1 MIELLKEVLALA
13 AARHNTLAVSVL
25 RANGITA
32 WRQRALVEAGVLE
45 RITNGVYR
53 FTGGAP
59 DEAALCAA
67 ACCHRFGLIVAATTA
82 GRLWGLRKMPA
93 DHLIWVLAPPASHPI
108 KAEWLRPYR
117 TPLIAEEDVVV
128 RDDGIVLTSSAQP
141 PST

>member
-1 MIELLKEVLALA
+1 M
-13 AARHNTLAVSVL
+13 S
-25 RANGITA
+25 G
-32 WRQRALVEAGVLE
+32 QRTLVEAGVLE
-45 RITNGVYR
+45 RISNGVYR

-59 DEAALCAA
+59 DETALCAA
-67 ACCHRFGLIVAATTA
+67 ACCHRFGLIVVATTA

-108 KAEWLRPYR
+108 KAEWLAAPYR

-128 RDDGIVLTSSAQP
+128 RDDGIVLTSRVP